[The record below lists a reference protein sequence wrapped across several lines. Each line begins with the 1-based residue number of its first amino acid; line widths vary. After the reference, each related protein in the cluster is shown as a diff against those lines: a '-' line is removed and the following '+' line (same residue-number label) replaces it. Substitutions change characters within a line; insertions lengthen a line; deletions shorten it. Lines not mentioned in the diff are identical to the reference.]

1 MILIFKKQYKNVS
14 FLNLDQIIKGCIKQ
28 NRKSQE
34 ELYNLYY
41 KSLFV
46 ISLKYCQNDSEAE
59 DNLHDAFI
67 EIFTNIKNF
76 KSTGSFEGWMKRILI
91 NKAIS
96 RYKKSF
102 FLTSIKDDN
111 IPEIMIA
118 DTEMNY
124 PIHYLLSLIQE
135 LPHQYRL
142 IFNLYE
148 LDEYSHKEI
157 AEMLSISESTSKSN
171 LHRAKSILKEKI
183 TSKRSFHNYQASH
196 GK

>member
-1 MILIFKKQYKNVS
+1 M
-14 FLNLDQIIKGCIKQ
+14 NLDQIIKGCIKQ

-124 PIHYLLSLIQE
+124 PIDYLLSLIQE

>member
-1 MILIFKKQYKNVS
+1 M
-14 FLNLDQIIKGCIKQ
+14 NLDQLIKGCIKQ

-34 ELYNLYY
+34 ELYILYY
-41 KSLFV
+41 RSLFV

-76 KSTGSFEGWMKRILI
+76 KGSGSFEGWIKRITI

-96 RYKKSF
+96 RYRNSS
-102 FLTSIKDDN
+102 FLTPIKDN
-111 IPEIMIA
+111 ISEDVLIEDMEIDYSI
-118 DTEMNY
+118 D
-124 PIHYLLSLIQE
+124 YLLALVQE

-142 IFNLYE
+142 VFNLYE
-148 LDEYSHKEI
+148 LDEYTHKEI
-157 AEMLSISESTSKSN
+157 ATMLSISESTSKSN
-171 LHRAKSILKEKI
+171 LHRAKLILKEKI
-183 TSKRSFHNYQASH
+183 TSKKAFHNPQINH

>member
-1 MILIFKKQYKNVS
+1 MV
-14 FLNLDQIIKGCIKQ
+14 
-28 NRKSQE
+28 
-34 ELYNLYY
+34 
-41 KSLFV
+41 
-46 ISLKYCQNDSEAE
+46 SLKYCQNDSEAE

-76 KSTGSFEGWMKRILI
+76 KATGSFEGWMKRIVI

-111 IPEIMIA
+111 IPEITISEA
-118 DTEMNY
+118 EMDY
-124 PIHYLLSLIQE
+124 PIDYLLSLIQE

-171 LHRAKSILKEKI
+171 LHRAKLILKEKI
-183 TSKRSFHNYQASH
+183 ASKKSFHNYQVNH

>member
-1 MILIFKKQYKNVS
+1 M
-14 FLNLDQIIKGCIKQ
+14 NLDQLIKGCIKQ

-34 ELYNLYY
+34 ELYKQYY

-76 KSTGSFEGWMKRILI
+76 KGSGSFEGWIKRITI
-91 NKAIS
+91 NKAIN
-96 RYKKSF
+96 RYRNSS
-102 FLTSIKDDN
+102 FLTPIKDDFSEEVLIN
-111 IPEIMIA
+111 DNEIDYSI
-118 DTEMNY
+118 D
-124 PIHYLLSLIQE
+124 YLLALVQE

-142 IFNLYE
+142 VFNLYE

-157 AEMLSISESTSKSN
+157 ATMLSISESTSKSN
-171 LHRAKSILKEKI
+171 LHRAKLILKEKI
-183 TSKRSFHNYQASH
+183 TSKNTFHNPQINH

>member
-1 MILIFKKQYKNVS
+1 M
-14 FLNLDQIIKGCIKQ
+14 NLDQIIKGCIKQ

-46 ISLKYCQNDSEAE
+46 ISLKYCQNDAEAE
-59 DNLHDAFI
+59 DNLHDTFI
-67 EIFTNIKNF
+67 EIYKNIKNF
-76 KSTGSFEGWMKRILI
+76 KATGSFEGWMKRILI

-96 RYKKSF
+96 RYKNSF

-111 IPEIMIA
+111 IPEITITDA
-118 DTEMNY
+118 EMDY
-124 PIHYLLSLIQE
+124 PIDYLLSIIQE

-142 IFNLYE
+142 VFNLYE

-157 AEMLSISESTSKSN
+157 GEMLSISESTSKSN

-183 TSKRSFHNYQASH
+183 TSKKSFHNYQVNH

>member
-1 MILIFKKQYKNVS
+1 MD
-14 FLNLDQIIKGCIKQ
+14 LDQLIKGCIKQ

-41 KSLFV
+41 KILFV
-46 ISLKYCQNDSEAE
+46 TSLKYCTNDSEAE

-76 KSTGSFEGWMKRILI
+76 KGIGSFEGWMKRITI

-96 RYKKSF
+96 RYRDSS
-102 FLTSIKDDN
+102 FLTPIKDDISQDVYVEEN
-111 IPEIMIA
+111 EIDLSLDYM
-118 DTEMNY
+118 
-124 PIHYLLSLIQE
+124 LSLIQE

-142 IFNLYE
+142 VFNLYE

-157 AEMLSISESTSKSN
+157 AIMLSINESTSKSN
-171 LHRAKSILKEKI
+171 LHRAKIILKEKI
-183 TSKRSFHNYQASH
+183 TSKKPFHNYKSNH

>member
-1 MILIFKKQYKNVS
+1 M
-14 FLNLDQIIKGCIKQ
+14 NLYQIIKGCIKQ

-46 ISLKYCQNDSEAE
+46 VSLKYCQNDSEAE

-76 KSTGSFEGWMKRILI
+76 KATGSFEGWMKRIVI

-111 IPEIMIA
+111 IPEITISEA
-118 DTEMNY
+118 EMDY
-124 PIHYLLSLIQE
+124 PIDYLLSLIQE

-157 AEMLSISESTSKSN
+157 SEMLSISESTSKSN
-171 LHRAKSILKEKI
+171 LHRAKLILKEKI
-183 TSKRSFHNYQASH
+183 TSKKSFHNYQVNH

>member
-1 MILIFKKQYKNVS
+1 M
-14 FLNLDQIIKGCIKQ
+14 NLDQIIKGCIKQ

-34 ELYNLYY
+34 ELYSLYY

-46 ISLKYCQNDSEAE
+46 VSLKYCQNDSEAE

-76 KSTGSFEGWMKRILI
+76 KATGSFEGWVKRIVI

-102 FLTSIKDDN
+102 FLTPIKDDN
-111 IPEIMIA
+111 IPEITISDA
-118 DTEMNY
+118 EMDY
-124 PIHYLLSLIQE
+124 PIDYLLSLIQE
-135 LPHQYRL
+135 LPDQYRL

-148 LDEYSHKEI
+148 LDEYTHKEI

-171 LHRAKSILKEKI
+171 LHRAKLILKEKI
-183 TSKRSFHNYQASH
+183 TSKKSFHNYQVNH

>member
-1 MILIFKKQYKNVS
+1 M
-14 FLNLDQIIKGCIKQ
+14 NLDQLIKGCIKQ

-41 KSLFV
+41 KILFV
-46 ISLKYCQNDSEAE
+46 TSLKYCTSDAEAE

-76 KSTGSFEGWMKRILI
+76 KGSGSFEGWMKRITI

-96 RYKKSF
+96 RYRDSN
-102 FLTSIKDDN
+102 FLTPIKDDISQDVFIDEN
-111 IPEIMIA
+111 EIDFSLDYM
-118 DTEMNY
+118 
-124 PIHYLLSLIQE
+124 LSLIQE

-142 IFNLYE
+142 VFNLYE

-157 AEMLSISESTSKSN
+157 ASMLLITESTSKSN
-171 LHRAKSILKEKI
+171 LYRAKLILKEKI
-183 TSKRSFHNYQASH
+183 TSKKSFHNYKVNN

>member
-1 MILIFKKQYKNVS
+1 M
-14 FLNLDQIIKGCIKQ
+14 NLDQIIKGCIKQ

-41 KSLFV
+41 KSLFL

-67 EIFTNIKNF
+67 EIYTNIKNF
-76 KSTGSFEGWMKRILI
+76 KATGSFEGWMKRILI

-111 IPEIMIA
+111 IPEIMIT
-118 DTEMNY
+118 DTEMDY
-124 PIHYLLSLIQE
+124 PIDYLLSLIQE

-183 TSKRSFHNYQASH
+183 TSKKSFHNYKGSH

>member
-1 MILIFKKQYKNVS
+1 
-14 FLNLDQIIKGCIKQ
+14 LNLDQIIKGCIKQ

-67 EIFTNIKNF
+67 EIFINIKNF
-76 KSTGSFEGWMKRILI
+76 KATGSFEGWMKRILI

-96 RYKKSF
+96 RYKNSF
-102 FLTSIKDDN
+102 FLTAIKDDN
-111 IPEIMIA
+111 IPEITISDA
-118 DTEMNY
+118 EMDY
-124 PIHYLLSLIQE
+124 PIDYLLSLIQE

-171 LHRAKSILKEKI
+171 LHRAKLILKEKI
-183 TSKRSFHNYQASH
+183 TSTKSFHNYQANH

>member
-1 MILIFKKQYKNVS
+1 M
-14 FLNLDQIIKGCIKQ
+14 NLDQIIKGCIKQ

>member
-1 MILIFKKQYKNVS
+1 LILIFKKQYKNVS

-124 PIHYLLSLIQE
+124 PIDYLLSLIQE

>member
-1 MILIFKKQYKNVS
+1 M
-14 FLNLDQIIKGCIKQ
+14 NLDQLIKGCVKQ

-41 KSLFV
+41 KILFV
-46 ISLKYCQNDSEAE
+46 TSLKYCPNDAEAE

-76 KSTGSFEGWMKRILI
+76 KGSGSFEGWMKRITI

-96 RYKKSF
+96 RYRDSS
-102 FLTSIKDDN
+102 FLTPIKDDVSQDVFVDET
-111 IPEIMIA
+111 EIDFSLDYM
-118 DTEMNY
+118 
-124 PIHYLLSLIQE
+124 LSLIQE

-142 IFNLYE
+142 VFNLYE

-157 AEMLSISESTSKSN
+157 AAMLFISESTSKSN
-171 LHRAKSILKEKI
+171 LHRAKLILKEKI
-183 TSKRSFHNYQASH
+183 TSKNAFHNYKINH

>member
-1 MILIFKKQYKNVS
+1 M
-14 FLNLDQIIKGCIKQ
+14 NLDQLIKGCIRQ

-46 ISLKYCQNDSEAE
+46 ISLKYCQNESEAE
-59 DNLHDAFI
+59 DNLHDTFI
-67 EIFTNIKNF
+67 EIFTNIKKF
-76 KSTGSFEGWMKRILI
+76 KNTGSFEGWMKRILI

-96 RYKKSF
+96 RYKNSF
-102 FLTSIKDDN
+102 FLTPIKDDN
-111 IPEIMIA
+111 PEEVTLNENEL
-118 DTEMNY
+118 DF
-124 PIHYLLSLIQE
+124 PIDFLLSLIQE

-142 IFNLYE
+142 VFNLYE
-148 LDEYSHKEI
+148 LDGYSHKEI

-171 LHRAKSILKEKI
+171 LHRAKLILKEKI
-183 TSKRSFHNYQASH
+183 TSKKSFHNYQANH

>member
-1 MILIFKKQYKNVS
+1 MDLE
-14 FLNLDQIIKGCIKQ
+14 QIIKGCIKQ

-46 ISLKYCQNDSEAE
+46 LSLKYCQNDSEAE

-67 EIFTNIKNF
+67 EIFANIKNF
-76 KSTGSFEGWMKRILI
+76 RATGSFEGWMKRILI

-96 RYKKSF
+96 RYKKTF

-111 IPEIMIA
+111 IPEITITDA
-118 DTEMNY
+118 EMDY
-124 PIHYLLSLIQE
+124 PIDYLLSLIQE

-171 LHRAKSILKEKI
+171 LHRAKLILKEKI
-183 TSKRSFHNYQASH
+183 TSKKSFHNYQVNH